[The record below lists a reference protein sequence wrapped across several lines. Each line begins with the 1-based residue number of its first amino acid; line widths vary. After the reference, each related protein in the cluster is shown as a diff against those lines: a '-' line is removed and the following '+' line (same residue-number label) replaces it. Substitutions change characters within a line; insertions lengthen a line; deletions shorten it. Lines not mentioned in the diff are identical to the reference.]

1 MRPGFDGGACFAKS
15 RGAFPKALCFEL
27 TFVPSA
33 EVPAEDRLMSAQII
47 PAIMCGGAG
56 TRLWPV
62 SRESMPKQ
70 FVPLIGERSTFQQ
83 VLARISVPSLFS
95 RPIVITNA
103 DFRFVVAE
111 QLREQGIE
119 ADIVLEPSRR
129 DSGPAVAVAA
139 LLAAERDRDA
149 LVLVLAADHVVR
161 DADEFHRACRNAA
174 EAASAGRIVT
184 FGIAPNHPAT
194 SYGYIRPGAK
204 LNGGCAHAVDTFV
217 EKPDA
222 VTAASHVANGYLW
235 NSGNFLFHAAT
246 MLGEIERFEPAMAE
260 AAKTA
265 VNHLVRDLDFLR
277 LAAEPFSRAPKKSI
291 DYAVMERTSLAA
303 VVPTDFGWSDVGS
316 WDGAWDILDHDTA
329 GNAIEGPVVVLDT
342 RNSLVR
348 SDESVLTTVIG
359 LDDVVVVSTA
369 DAVLV
374 SARSKAEQVKKLVE
388 QLKAQNHRAAVE
400 HRRIYRPWGYYQDVD
415 IAPRYRVKRIVVK
428 PGSKLSLQKH
438 FHRSEHWVV
447 VKGTAEVTVGEAVRD
462 VHENESIYIP
472 IGDLHRLAN
481 PGKIPLEL
489 IEVQVGSYLGEDD
502 IVRLDDVYGR

>member
-1 MRPGFDGGACFAKS
+1 MP
-15 RGAFPKALCFEL
+15 
-27 TFVPSA
+27 
-33 EVPAEDRLMSAQII
+33 AQII
-47 PAIMCGGAG
+47 PVIMCGGAG

-70 FVPLIGERSTFQQ
+70 FVPLVGQESTFQQ
-83 VLARISVPSLFS
+83 VLARIVAPDLFA

-111 QLREQGIE
+111 QLRERGVE
-119 ADIVLEPSRR
+119 ADIVLEPLRR
-129 DSGPAVAVAA
+129 DSGPAVAVSAV
-139 LLAAERDRDA
+139 LAADRDRDA
-149 LVLVLAADHVVR
+149 LVLVLAADHVMHKP
-161 DADEFHRACRNAA
+161 DAFREACRHAA
-174 EAASAGRIVT
+174 AAAAQGRIVT
-184 FGIAPNHPAT
+184 FGIEPTHPAT
-194 SYGYIRPGAK
+194 NYGYIRPGEK
-204 LNGGCAHAVDTFV
+204 LNGASVRSVEAFV

-222 VTAASHVANGYLW
+222 AMAAGYVADHYLW

-246 MLGEIERFEPAMAE
+246 MLSEIERFEPAMAE
-260 AAKTA
+260 AAIASVRGLT
-265 VNHLVRDLDFLR
+265 RDLDFLR
-277 LAAEPFSRAPKKSI
+277 LAPDAFGRAPKKSI
-291 DYAVMERTSLAA
+291 DYAVMERTNLAA
-303 VVPTDFGWSDVGS
+303 VVPADLGWSDVGS
-316 WDGAWDILDHDTA
+316 WSAVWDILDHDNA
-329 GNAIEGPVVVLDT
+329 GNATDGPVVMLDS

-348 SDESVLTTVIG
+348 SEEPLLTTVIG
-359 LDDVVVVSTA
+359 LDDVIVVSTA

-374 SARSKAEQVKKLVE
+374 STRAKAEQVKVLVE
-388 QLKAQNHRAAVE
+388 ELKARNHRAAVE
-400 HRRIYRPWGYYQDVD
+400 HRRIYRPWGYYQDID

-447 VKGTAEVTVGEAVRD
+447 VKGTAEVTLGDDVRS

-472 IGDLHRLAN
+472 IGSVHRLAN